1 MSKFLGLAAAALI
14 ATPAVANGAGANSRA
29 SHDLRLALHQMIQS
43 NGDNPPGQDK
53 RPFDPDMGD
62 DNASQ
67 RAIFEV
73 CTKDTPAAERSA
85 ICRRGPISPD

>member
-1 MSKFLGLAAAALI
+1 MSKFLALAAAALI
-14 ATPAVANGAGANSRA
+14 ATPAVAANDNSRA
-29 SHDLRLALHQMIQS
+29 SHDLRLALHQMIQA

-62 DNASQ
+62 DNASP

-73 CTKDTPAAERSA
+73 CAKNTPAAERSA
-85 ICRRGPISPD
+85 ICRSEPISPG